1 VAPTAEEIA
10 KLENRTMT
18 IGELLAMF
26 AVSRRSYETVP
37 QIALALETAGLTT
50 FPSFATGSL
59 DAEIRCVRS
68 ASAADTIVP
77 DGSGDNHGDDSDG
90 GELPVGVLPQAAMRI
105 GDLPS
110 ARAGLTTVVPGTQL
124 SSAVTLMMQK
134 QISQIGVAEGFAHL
148 HGVVTWESIAA
159 MHAAGKPATLANA
172 LHGHPPVCQTTDDL
186 LATLPKVREHG
197 YVIVRDEKGNLSGMV
212 STADI
217 TVEFDMLARPFF
229 TLGEIERRLRR
240 CLGKAFDPADAKA
253 AKCRHEDIDRME
265 MFDYQKLILHDDF
278 WKKLAWTG
286 IDRDQFLAYLSSVRK
301 VRNSVMHFNVKLLDE
316 QQSAQLKQFAGL
328 LRHIDSD

>member
-1 VAPTAEEIA
+1 VTATAQEIA
-10 KLENRTMT
+10 KLANQTLT
-18 IGELLAMF
+18 IGELLAKF
-26 AVSRRSYETVP
+26 EVRRRTFETVP
-37 QIALALETAGLTT
+37 QITLALEAAGLTT

-59 DAEIRCVRS
+59 DAEIRCMRL
-68 ASAADTIVP
+68 ASAAETAI
-77 DGSGDNHGDDSDG
+77 SGGDDTGGYDGDG
-90 GELPVGVLPQAAMRI
+90 GELPVGVLPQVAMRI

-134 QISQIGVAEGFAHL
+134 QISQIAVAEGFAHL
-148 HGVVTWESIAA
+148 HGVVTWASICA

-172 LHGHPPVCQTTDDL
+172 LHGHPPICQTTDDL

-197 YVIVRDEKGNLSGMV
+197 YVIVRDERGNLSGIV

-217 TVEFDMLARPFF
+217 TVEFDALARPFF

-240 CLGKAFDPADAKA
+240 CLGKVFDPADARA

-278 WKKLAWTG
+278 WRKLAWPG
-286 IDRDQFLAYLSSVRK
+286 IDRGQFLAYLNSVRK

-316 QQSAQLKQFAGL
+316 QQSARLTQFAGL
-328 LRHIDSD
+328 LRHLDPD